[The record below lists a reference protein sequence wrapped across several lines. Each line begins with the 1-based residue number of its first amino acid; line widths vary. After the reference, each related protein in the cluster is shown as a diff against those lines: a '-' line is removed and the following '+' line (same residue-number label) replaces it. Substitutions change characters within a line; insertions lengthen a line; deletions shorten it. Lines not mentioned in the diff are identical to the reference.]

1 MPAPLSRRALIR
13 GITAMAAVATLA
25 GGLAACGGDSE
36 AATNTADASGSVTI
50 GRVSNGAAKEA
61 TLKVSEVKSISAEV
75 PEAIRKRGTLVIGSG
90 SLPSGSAPLGYI
102 GDDQKTLTGAE
113 PDLARLVAAVLGLK
127 SENKRFTWENLFV
140 GIDSGKV
147 DIGFSNI
154 TDTEERK
161 QKYDFASYR
170 QDNLGF
176 EKLKSNSWT
185 FDGTYRSLAGKTVS
199 VGAGTNQERL
209 LLEWQKKL
217 KAEGENLTIKY
228 FQDGNST
235 YLALNSGKIDAYLG
249 PNPSLSYHVTQT
261 AKSPAPTAIAGT
273 YSGAGETLQ
282 GLIAATVKKDSG
294 LAKPVADAINHLIGN
309 GQYAKWLDS
318 WNLAN
323 EAVTKSEINPPGLPL
338 TNS

>member
-13 GITAMAAVATLA
+13 GITAATAVATLA

-36 AATNTADASGSVTI
+36 AATSGDTAGQVTI
-50 GRVSNGAAKEA
+50 GQFSNGAAKE
-61 TLKVSEVKSISAEV
+61 TTVKVAEVKSISAEL

-90 SLPSGSAPLGYI
+90 SLPSGSAPLGYV
-102 GDDQKTLTGAE
+102 GSDQKTLTGVE

-127 SENKRFTWENLFV
+127 PETKRFTWENLFV

-147 DIGFSNI
+147 DVGLSNI

-170 QDNLGF
+170 EDNLAF
-176 EKLKSNSWT
+176 EKLKSNSWK
-185 FDGTYRSLAGKTVS
+185 FDGTYQSLAGKTFS

-209 LLEWQKKL
+209 LLEFQKKL
-217 KAEGENLTIKY
+217 QAEGKNLTIKY

-261 AKSPAPTAIAGT
+261 ASSPTPTAIAGT

-282 GLIAATVKKDSG
+282 GLIAATTKKDNG
-294 LAKPVADAINHLIGN
+294 LVKPLADALNYLIEN
-309 GQYAKWLDS
+309 GQYAEWLKT

-338 TNS
+338 NNS

>member
-13 GITAMAAVATLA
+13 GISTAAVAATLA

-36 AATNTADASGSVTI
+36 AATAAADTSGSVTI
-50 GRVSNGAAKEA
+50 GRVSNGAAKET

-75 PEAIRKRGTLVIGSG
+75 PEAIRRRGTLVIGSG

-102 GDDQKTLTGAE
+102 GDDQQTLTGAE

-147 DIGFSNI
+147 DVGFSNI

-176 EKLKSNSWT
+176 EKLRSNSWT

-209 LLEWQKKL
+209 LLEWQRKL
-217 KAEGENLTIKY
+217 KAEGKNLTVKY

-261 AKSPAPTAIAGT
+261 ANSPSPTAIAGT

-294 LAKPVADAINHLIGN
+294 LVKPVADAINHLIDT